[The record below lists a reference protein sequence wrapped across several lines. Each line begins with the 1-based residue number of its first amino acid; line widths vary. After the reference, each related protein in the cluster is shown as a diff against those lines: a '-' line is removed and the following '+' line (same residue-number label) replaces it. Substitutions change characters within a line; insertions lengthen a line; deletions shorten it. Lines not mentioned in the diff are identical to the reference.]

1 MFPVSHDPYVKNY
14 WRDNTLLIRTMCIKS
29 EATARALN
37 NYLVAGF
44 GSSAVDLSQPSTWQ
58 YYLHVSGQY
67 HSKDVPMTV
76 TSLDTME
83 EIIFSRENLLIHRE
97 TAKAYGYGSRYY
109 YSLVN
114 RYPEQEQLI
123 LGILYPCDIDEAIN
137 AEDFTILSYP
147 PSLVEAQE
155 ETLIRDLQDHIKRYV
170 FRNMNTNYELSD
182 PLYQA
187 SWLAIFYQDLL
198 LKVMNLRLQRCH
210 TNEAHSFHVREYLR
224 SHQRLDRYMPYLT
237 LKQSLY
243 LYRNLRFLETNP
255 GKRDTFDEIVENI
268 LSARFI
274 PLAEY
279 SIRHLDTFDENML
292 PTVTVRRRAIND
304 TVNTTASPYLT
315 FDALVEKELRTA
327 GGNPKYYLGSK
338 AKDYN
343 RLQLSR
349 SSAIQTKDL
358 ESDMVDYS
366 DSVPDKLPGVLLN
379 HWIFMACEGLYQ
391 SVISVTNPQ
400 TNLPLQLTVKDA
412 LIYYVYLSMKTQGLT
427 VNFVPGIRAE
437 RHRARVRPTK
447 EALLRHF
454 PENDYLDEMAST
466 IVLAQPELSPI
477 YSTDAFFE
485 FAWNQYK
492 EMERYWVVDTNT
504 FDAMDRAR
512 IEVMCDR
519 VYEDTTYFLD
529 EQPVEMLAW
538 LFDRNLPEY
547 DASSAAALIQEL
559 FMKSTGF
566 LQDETKQL
574 RNIQRRLID
583 LFSQLSS
590 YSIQVIRDININSI
604 IPLLN
609 PFPRIE
615 HMRSFSQGRVAIEA
629 RLRFTA
635 AKIISKGLVQID
647 ISNYAELKNASAH
660 SLSRTS
666 VDISL
671 GFQTKVSSVGRITVQ
686 QPTQHIS

>member
-14 WRDNTLLIRTMCIKS
+14 WRDNALLIRTMRIKS

-58 YYLHVSGQY
+58 YYLNVSGQY

-83 EIIFSRENLLIHRE
+83 EIIFSRENLAIHRE
-97 TAKAYGYGSRYY
+97 TAKAYGFGSRYY

-114 RYPEQEQLI
+114 RYPDQEQLI
-123 LGILYPCDIDEAIN
+123 LGILYPCDIDKAIN
-137 AEDFTILSYP
+137 ADDFTILSYP
-147 PSLVEAQE
+147 TPLIEAQE
-155 ETLIRDLQDHIKRYV
+155 ETLVHDLQQHINRYV
-170 FRNMNTNYELSD
+170 FRNMNQNYETSD
-182 PLYQA
+182 PLYHA

-198 LKVMNLRLQRCH
+198 LKLMNLRLQRCH

-224 SHQRLDRYMPYLT
+224 SHQQLDRFMPYMT
-237 LKQSLY
+237 LRQSLY
-243 LYRNLRFLETNP
+243 LYRNVRFLETNP

-268 LSARFI
+268 LTARYI

-279 SIRHLDTFDENML
+279 SVRHLDTFDENML
-292 PTVTVRRRAIND
+292 PSVTIRRRAIND
-304 TVNTTASPYLT
+304 TVNTTASKYLS
-315 FDALVEKELRTA
+315 FDTLVEKELRTA
-327 GGNPKYYLGSK
+327 GGNTKYYLGSK
-338 AKDYN
+338 ARDYN

-366 DSVPDKLPGVLLN
+366 DSVPDKLPVVLLN

-391 SVISVTNPQ
+391 SVVSVINPQ

-412 LIYYVYLSMKTQGLT
+412 LIYYVYLSMKSQGLE
-427 VNFVPGIRAE
+427 VNFVPGITAE
-437 RHRARVRPTK
+437 RHRTRARPTK
-447 EALLRHF
+447 AALLKHF
-454 PENDYLDEMAST
+454 PPSDYLSDMADT
-466 IVLAQPELSPI
+466 IVLNQPEFAPI
-477 YSTDAFFE
+477 YSTDGFFE
-485 FAWNQYK
+485 SAWLQYK

-504 FDAMDRAR
+504 FDAGERAR

-519 VYEDTTYFLD
+519 VFTDTTYFLD
-529 EQPVEMLAW
+529 EDPIGMQAW
-538 LFDRNLPEY
+538 LFDNNLPEY
-547 DASSAAALIQEL
+547 DPSSAPALIQEL
-559 FMKSTGF
+559 FVKSTGF
-566 LQDETKQL
+566 AQDETKQL
-574 RNIQRRLID
+574 RNIQRRLLD

-590 YSIQVIRDININSI
+590 YSIQVIRDINISSI
-604 IPLLN
+604 IPLLT

-635 AKIISKGLVQID
+635 SKVISKGHTEID
-647 ISNYAELKNASAH
+647 ISKAVELKNFTAH
-660 SLSRTS
+660 SLSKAT
-666 VDISL
+666 VDIGL
-671 GFQTKVSSVGRITVQ
+671 GFQTKVKSVGRITVH
-686 QPTQHIS
+686 QPTQHIT